1 MLRNYEMRKH
11 LSLLAACAML
21 AAPVYAQ
28 VGPVTLAYDV
38 VSVKPNKTGGGM
50 IRINQGSDMYAGT
63 NVTLK
68 MLLRYAYD
76 LTTEDQI
83 TGLSGPL
90 ASGHFDIEA
99 KMDADT
105 VASLKKLSKDDSA
118 VARRKMMQ
126 DMLVERFQLKV
137 HHEQKELGMYD
148 LVVAKG
154 GAKLTPAPE
163 VDGAPKGSDGKPQP
177 KGSMMVRN
185 GQLTGEGIPVSNLAM
200 FLAQMLHKQVVD
212 KTGMTGNY
220 DMSLKWQP
228 EEQAAESHDAT
239 GGEQAPSIFT
249 AVQEQLGLK
258 LEPTRGLVD
267 TIVVDHVEVPS
278 EN

>member
-1 MLRNYEMRKH
+1 MRREVFMRKAA
-11 LSLLAACAML
+11 LLALAAGML
-21 AAPVYAQ
+21 AVVPMQAQ
-28 VGPVTLAYDV
+28 TTLAYDV

-83 TGLSGPL
+83 VGLTGAL
-90 ASGHFDIEA
+90 ASDHFDVEA

-105 VASLKKLSKDDSA
+105 VAALKTMSKEESA
-118 VARRKMMQ
+118 IARRKMMQ
-126 DMLVERFQLKV
+126 DMLVERFQLKM
-137 HHEQKELGMYD
+137 HHEQKEMGMYD

-154 GAKLTPAPE
+154 GPKLKEADAVAPGGGTA
-163 VDGAPKGSDGKPQP
+163 VDGKPLP
-177 KGSMMVRN
+177 KGMMQVRN
-185 GQLTGEGIPVSNLAM
+185 GQLTGEGIPIGNLAM
-200 FLAQMLHKQVVD
+200 FVAQMLHKQVVD
-212 KTGMTGNY
+212 KTGLKGNY
-220 DMSLKWQP
+220 DMVLKWQP
-228 EEQAAESHDAT
+228 EEQPAESHDAT

-258 LEPTRGLVD
+258 LEPTKGWVD
-267 TIVVDHVEVPS
+267 TIVVDHIAMPS

>member
-1 MLRNYEMRKH
+1 MLRGLRCSMFAMV
-11 LSLLAACAML
+11 LVVCAA
-21 AAPVYAQ
+21 AATVAQ
-28 VGPVTLAYDV
+28 APLAYDA

-50 IRINQGSDMYAGT
+50 IRINQGTDVYRGT

-83 TGLSGPL
+83 SGLSGAL
-90 ASGHFDIEA
+90 ASAHFDIEA

-105 VASLKKLSKDDSA
+105 VAALKKMSKEASEDQ
-118 VARRKMMQ
+118 RRVMMQ
-126 DMLVERFQLKV
+126 AMLADRFQMKV

-148 LVVAKG
+148 LVIAKG
-154 GAKLTPAPE
+154 GIKFKEAETAGTN
-163 VDGAPKGSDGKPQP
+163 DGDGKPQP
-177 KGSMMVRN
+177 KGSFMVRN
-185 GQLTGEGIPVSNLAM
+185 GQLTGDGIPVANLAM
-200 FLAQMLHKQVVD
+200 FLAQILHKQVTD
-212 KTGMTGNY
+212 KTGLKGNY
-220 DMSLKWQP
+220 DMLLKWQP
-228 EEQAAESHDAT
+228 DDQPAESHDAT

-258 LEPTRGLVD
+258 LDPTKGMVD